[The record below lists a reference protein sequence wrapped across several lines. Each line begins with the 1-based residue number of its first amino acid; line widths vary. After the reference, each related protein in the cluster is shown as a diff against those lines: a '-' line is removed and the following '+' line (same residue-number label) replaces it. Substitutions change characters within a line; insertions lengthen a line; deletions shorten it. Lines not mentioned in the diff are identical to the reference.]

1 MKNIYILTDEVRT
14 GKTTRLIE
22 WSAGKENIFGIL
34 QPAVDEGRFI
44 INLRT
49 NKARMLSATESIP
62 DDQKITVGKFS
73 FDKKVFEWAQKKLL
87 ESLDLNPEWLIVDE
101 VGILELDG
109 SGLEPA
115 IGQLIQKA
123 KDGVDTKILFV
134 VRKNLYEK
142 FIQHFN
148 LCENEIN
155 LFDFCHDTKRI

>member
-1 MKNIYILTDEVRT
+1 MKNIYILTDKVRT

-22 WSAGKENIFGIL
+22 WITGKENIFGIL

-49 NKARMLSATESIP
+49 NKARMLSAAESIP
-62 DDQKITVGKFS
+62 DDQKIIVGKFS
-73 FDKKVFEWAQKKLL
+73 FDKKVFEWAQKELL
-87 ESLDLNPEWLIVDE
+87 ESLDLNPDWLVVDE

-115 IGQLIQKA
+115 IGQLIQKS
-123 KDGVDTKILFV
+123 KDGIDTKILFV

-142 FIQHFN
+142 FLQHFN
-148 LCENEIN
+148 LSENEIN
-155 LFDFCHDTKRI
+155 LFDFSDDTK